1 MSNVGSL
8 ALRGCAIAATPSM
21 LKANVRNV
29 CFVIDFKFY
38 VRVKNIRIGLH
49 CQNYKVFTA
58 PQILGRQKN
67 KQRIPTG
74 FSTFFCNFVY
84 LQKPIKYI
92 TMKRLVILFA
102 LFFAGISAFAYG
114 EESIGQKT
122 NTEAGR
128 YEIIIPDNMIRYT
141 FRLDKFTGDI
151 WQLVKNSDDSST
163 WQKVYREP
171 SYFDSTD
178 EDKINYQLIV
188 PANAA
193 RFIMLININNGTTWQ
208 ICRTKDD
215 EVAFQLVY

>member
-1 MSNVGSL
+1 M
-8 ALRGCAIAATPSM
+8 T
-21 LKANVRNV
+21 
-29 CFVIDFKFY
+29 
-38 VRVKNIRIGLH
+38 VK
-49 CQNYKVFTA
+49 Y
-58 PQILGRQKN
+58 
-67 KQRIPTG
+67 
-74 FSTFFCNFVY
+74 FCNFVY

-151 WQLVKNSDDSST
+151 WQLVKKSDDSST

-171 SYFDSTD
+171 SYLDSTD

-208 ICRTKDD
+208 ICKTKDD

>member
-1 MSNVGSL
+1 
-8 ALRGCAIAATPSM
+8 
-21 LKANVRNV
+21 
-29 CFVIDFKFY
+29 
-38 VRVKNIRIGLH
+38 
-49 CQNYKVFTA
+49 
-58 PQILGRQKN
+58 
-67 KQRIPTG
+67 
-74 FSTFFCNFVY
+74 
-84 LQKPIKYI
+84 
-92 TMKRLVILFA
+92 MKRTVILFA
-102 LFFAGISAFAYG
+102 LLFAGISAFAYD

-151 WQLVKNSDDSST
+151 WQLVKSDNRTT

-178 EDKINYQLIV
+178 KDKINYQLIV
-188 PANAA
+188 PANAP

-215 EVAFQLVY
+215 TVAFQVVY

>member
-1 MSNVGSL
+1 MNL
-8 ALRGCAIAATPSM
+8 AISPLLTLLATDATINPHNKYREQIDNNKIKQQQNKTATKWLLNERAFSQSM
-21 LKANVRNV
+21 T
-29 CFVIDFKFY
+29 
-38 VRVKNIRIGLH
+38 VK
-49 CQNYKVFTA
+49 Y
-58 PQILGRQKN
+58 
-67 KQRIPTG
+67 
-74 FSTFFCNFVY
+74 FCNFVY

-102 LFFAGISAFAYG
+102 LFFTGISAFAYG

-163 WQKVYREP
+163 WQKVYRES

>member
-1 MSNVGSL
+1 MGNL
-8 ALRGCAIAATPSM
+8 ATDATINPHNKYREQIDNNKIKQQQNKTATKWLLNERAFSQSM
-21 LKANVRNV
+21 T
-29 CFVIDFKFY
+29 
-38 VRVKNIRIGLH
+38 VK
-49 CQNYKVFTA
+49 Y
-58 PQILGRQKN
+58 
-67 KQRIPTG
+67 
-74 FSTFFCNFVY
+74 FCNFVY

-102 LFFAGISAFAYG
+102 LFFTGISAFAYG